1 MLLPVVSSARCSSIP
16 STGCCLAGAPVSG
29 LITGISDF
37 LLSLIFAAPPLV
49 VQQMRRREW
58 TSNSRRT
65 RRVITHYFVLRKSS
79 KHRVNSCPNPT
90 SSALY
95 SSSAS
100 NSISPVN
107 FLPLILCQYSFVV
120 KVVGDS
126 LLAES
131 DVGHENFG
139 TFANLK
145 FFNFSWSSL
154 SIPCCVIIE
163 LQAVRLFG

>member
-1 MLLPVVSSARCSSIP
+1 MPSDPLYSKPTWLHCSPTFWTAILAPPSRPQFANIVFVVHAGAHVLLLVLSPARCSSIP

-29 LITGISDF
+29 LCTGISDF

-79 KHRVNSCPNPT
+79 KQRVNSCPNPT

-107 FLPLILCQYSFVV
+107 FLPLILCQYSFA
-120 KVVGDS
+120 VG
-126 LLAES
+126 
-131 DVGHENFG
+131 N
-139 TFANLK
+139 
-145 FFNFSWSSL
+145 
-154 SIPCCVIIE
+154 C
-163 LQAVRLFG
+163 R